1 MVFIKLHNLQPKGT
15 QWWKLSFHIQY
26 TYYTESFGAI
36 STLFQSILSNLPKH
50 LLSTGHNWLLF
61 NCLYYE

>member
-36 STLFQSILSNLPKH
+36 SALFWSICILSNVAKTPSQYWAPLT
-50 LLSTGHNWLLF
+50 SF
-61 NCLYYE
+61 